1 MLHLTQKPDVL
12 FVFSAVDFLAQLCA
26 GVTKACDVFF
36 VGTEEDEQGLNNK
49 MNKVHLRPTHLTV
62 WLVIHILQCIANG
75 REREETRRLPRGTL
89 ILGDFSFFN

>member
-1 MLHLTQKPDVL
+1 MNKYILHLTQKPDVL

-62 WLVIHILQCIANG
+62 WLVKMHWK
-75 REREETRRLPRGTL
+75 REGERGDPTFAKGDADPR
-89 ILGDFSFFN
+89 